1 MQSVTVLELLL
12 KVHGWQ
18 GGTIYQAFR
27 ELKQEHKHKQKIKD
41 LAFSDNAAYTVKTE
55 SAFYIELLEFIIC

>member
-18 GGTIYQAFR
+18 GGTIWQAFR
-27 ELKQEHKHKQKIKD
+27 ELKQGHKQKIKD
-41 LAFSDNAAYTVKTE
+41 LAFSDNAVYTVKTE
-55 SAFYIELLEFIIC
+55 SALYIDLLEFIK

>member
-18 GGTIYQAFR
+18 GGTIWQAFR
-27 ELKQEHKHKQKIKD
+27 ELKQEHKQKMKD
-41 LAFSDNAAYTVKTE
+41 LAFSDNAVYTVKTE
-55 SAFYIELLEFIIC
+55 SAFYKEMLEFIK

>member
-27 ELKQEHKHKQKIKD
+27 ELKQEHKQKIKD
-41 LAFSDNAAYTVKTE
+41 LAFSDNAVYTVKFDQLRH
-55 SAFYIELLEFIIC
+55 SWRNWIGFCC

>member
-27 ELKQEHKHKQKIKD
+27 ELKQEHKQIIKD
-41 LAFSDNAAYTVKTE
+41 LAFSDSTVYTVKTE
-55 SAFYIELLEFIIC
+55 SAFYKELLEFIK